1 MSDKFQF
8 VVAMDKLIE
17 SCLRACPANPRSPFD
32 TLRANGMG
40 IEKIDIFP
48 FVLSPSKPVVSEVEP
63 HNKGFAGQA
72 PK

>member
-1 MSDKFQF
+1 M
-8 VVAMDKLIE
+8 
-17 SCLRACPANPRSPFD
+17 R
-32 TLRANGMG
+32 
-40 IEKIDIFP
+40 IEKIDVVL